1 MGYESTFDYSFS
13 EKCRIGNIKEL
24 NEEIAKL
31 KGGMGEVKFFK
42 SVYDI
47 ADEIVEDYWIEMDD
61 SYGKFYDDKEFA
73 ELLSKYIVKGYVDLI
88 YTGEDGARSG
98 FRAYSNRVKS
108 LKFTVKVID

>member
-1 MGYESTFDYSFS
+1 MGYESTFDYNFS
-13 EKCRIGNIKEL
+13 DDVYIKDIEKLNREIG
-24 NEEIAKL
+24 KL
-31 KGGMGEVKFFK
+31 KYGMGEAKIIRSENNF
-42 SVYDI
+42 YL
-47 ADEIVEDYWIEMDD
+47 EMDGFC
-61 SYGKFYDDKEFA
+61 GKFYDDKDFA